1 MMLPFKIDIENLPCI
16 NRRNRIK
23 TQVEHPIL
31 SGIYRITS
39 PTGKV
44 YIGLSVDI
52 YNRIYQGYKIVRC
65 QKQRILYHSL
75 NKYSINSHIFEII
88 HILNTDNLSQ
98 LDISIE
104 LNRLETLYIKENN
117 SFIDDNE
124 NGMNLTKGGDNS
136 CKSNE
141 SIELIRIK
149 NTGKKHSPESI
160 EKMSGKNHHNYGK
173 KLSPES
179 IKKRTEKTSGE
190 NHYNYGKKMPDYVKN
205 KLIEANTGKIPS
217 KENRK
222 KTSERFKGKKL
233 TQEQKDKIG
242 KSNKGKIVTEEARK
256 KMSNAQK
263 GKKHTEERKLKR
275 VKVKQSPET
284 IEKRV
289 SKTRGENHWT
299 KRKGHTKETK
309 EKISKTLTGKYVGEK
324 SPSFGK
330 KRTPEQNKK
339 NSEAKKGIKRSEE
352 SKNKQGDSIR
362 GEKHHTFGKTISED
376 TRQKLRDS
384 HLGNKPTEESK
395 KKQGESMKATWAKK
409 KSEGKTWRNKK

>member
-1 MMLPFKIDIENLPCI
+1 MTLPFKIDIENFPCI

-23 TQVEHPIL
+23 TQVEYPIL

-39 PTGKV
+39 PTSKV

-88 HILNTDNLSQ
+88 HILNTDDLSQ

-124 NGMNLTKGGDNS
+124 NGMNLTRGGDTPTIS
-136 CKSNE
+136 KE
-141 SIELIRIK
+141 SRELIGIK

-160 EKMSGKNHHNYGK
+160 EKMSGENHHNYGK

-217 KENRK
+217 EENKK

-233 TQEQKDKIG
+233 PQEQKDKIS

-256 KMSNAQK
+256 NMSKAQTGKKRSKEAIEKVSKANK
-263 GKKHTEERKLKR
+263 GKKRTEEQK
-275 VKVKQSPET
+275 
-284 IEKRV
+284 EKM
-289 SKTRGENHWT
+289 RGENNPNYG
-299 KRKGHTKETK
+299 KPVPQERKD
-309 EKISKTLTGKYVGEK
+309 KISNTLKGRFVGEK
-324 SPSFGK
+324 SPSYGI
-330 KRTPEQNKK
+330 KRSPETLEKLSK
-339 NSEAKKGIKRSEE
+339 AKKGIVRSEE
-352 SKNKQGDSIR
+352 SKKKQGDSIR
-362 GEKHHTFGKTISED
+362 GEKHHNYGKKASPETLK
-376 TRQKLRDS
+376 KLSDS

-395 KKQGESMKATWAKK
+395 KKQSESLKATWAKK
-409 KSEGKTWRNKK
+409 KAEGKPWKSKK